1 MKITKRKT
9 TFVLKFQKF
18 KEIMVKLKNC
28 LNTLCRVGLEILF
41 VLENG
46 HVKIK
51 NILESILC
59 GQSLSF

>member
-1 MKITKRKT
+1 
-9 TFVLKFQKF
+9 
-18 KEIMVKLKNC
+18 MVKLKNC